1 LAPFLTGVKLTG
13 KHAVALSGKRSIEIP
28 QERRPGNG
36 NQLTIP
42 GARENNLKNI
52 DVEIP
57 LGRFI
62 AITGA
67 SGSGKS
73 TLINQILYKRL
84 WKELID
90 TRTLTG
96 DHDGVD
102 GVEHVTRVINIDQSP
117 IGRNNRSNPPTS

>member
-1 LAPFLTGVKLTG
+1 
-13 KHAVALSGKRSIEIP
+13 VALSGKRSIEIP

-117 IGRNNRSNPPTS
+117 IGRNSRSNPPTS